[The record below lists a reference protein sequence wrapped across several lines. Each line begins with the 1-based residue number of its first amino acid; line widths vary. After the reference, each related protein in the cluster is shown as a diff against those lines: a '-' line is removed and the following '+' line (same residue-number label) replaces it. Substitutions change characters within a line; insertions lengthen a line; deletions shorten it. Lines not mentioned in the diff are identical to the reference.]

1 MRETWKNRLFPLKE
15 NPEGLR
21 FSQSNKRFEVVV
33 AGRRCLEKGTLVAT
47 PTGPRPIESL
57 KIGDIVIGFDGDNP
71 ELTTVENVFYNG
83 IQTVT
88 PLESSHKKYVAATD
102 NHKLWACNE
111 SLFDKRKP
119 HLAGNANTRY
129 DRRKVVDLT
138 RRFRVK
144 RQYLYDYFTGGEKS
158 IKNTYSLGAMIGNGC
173 CLQGNTRTGA
183 QTKYLY
189 ISDADG
195 TVARAVAAE
204 LGGYA
209 EKLHADNYT
218 WKIGGIKDVLSAIPF
233 YRDWCCMRYSH
244 QKIVNLR
251 EIDSWDKSSCMAFL
265 AGMIDT
271 DGSIF
276 YKNKSKKEIVIQIG
290 MQAKTAIEACQ
301 FIIRK
306 YFQENLVIYED
317 SRAKYKNGSVW
328 SVKSSSNILALN
340 MISALS
346 PYLKRR
352 IGFDLSSIEI
362 RNILPDRIGL
372 KKGESYQADTYD
384 ITVANDTNLYF
395 LHDGGIVTSN
405 SGKSERAKR
414 KFILRVLAGSK
425 YPRPRYI
432 AAAPTHGQ
440 AHKIYF
446 NDFKD
451 MIPPFL
457 IDSINKSESSI
468 MLKTGQEIL
477 VFGLDNPARVEGA
490 PIDGM
495 IIDETD
501 DLKANTLEAHVYPC
515 FTDRQ
520 AWCMFLGV
528 PNGMGLLYNLSKNA
542 LIEPEDWDF
551 YTWPS
556 SEVLPKKDLDRFKK
570 IYDARFF
577 QQEFEASFLNF
588 TGRVYYAF
596 ERENYKHE
604 LYYNPNKPLI
614 FMFDFNVSP
623 GIAVVGQEQQLPGQY
638 EEVLHNGVWL
648 KQPVI
653 GTGVIGEVW
662 IPQNSNTLI
671 VCQRL
676 YNDWKH
682 HKGEIICYGDAAGGN
697 KTASAVSG
705 SDWDLIK
712 AFFKN
717 TEFAN
722 RISYKYP
729 RANPPIKKR
738 INSMNSRFCS
748 VTGVRR
754 MMVDAVAA
762 PKLIEDLEQLSLL
775 EGGSGE
781 IDEKKNKMIGHESSA
796 LGYYVTEEFPVD
808 SSNSVQ
814 TYDL

>member
-1 MRETWKNRLFPLKE
+1 MQESWRNRLFPLIE

-21 FSQSNKRFEVVV
+21 FSSSKKRFEVVV
-33 AGRRCLEKGTLVAT
+33 AGRR
-47 PTGPRPIESL
+47 
-57 KIGDIVIGFDGDNP
+57 
-71 ELTTVENVFYNG
+71 
-83 IQTVT
+83 
-88 PLESSHKKYVAATD
+88 
-102 NHKLWACNE
+102 
-111 SLFDKRKP
+111 
-119 HLAGNANTRY
+119 
-129 DRRKVVDLT
+129 
-138 RRFRVK
+138 
-144 RQYLYDYFTGGEKS
+144 
-158 IKNTYSLGAMIGNGC
+158 
-173 CLQGNTRTGA
+173 
-183 QTKYLY
+183 
-189 ISDADG
+189 
-195 TVARAVAAE
+195 
-204 LGGYA
+204 
-209 EKLHADNYT
+209 
-218 WKIGGIKDVLSAIPF
+218 
-233 YRDWCCMRYSH
+233 
-244 QKIVNLR
+244 
-251 EIDSWDKSSCMAFL
+251 
-265 AGMIDT
+265 
-271 DGSIF
+271 
-276 YKNKSKKEIVIQIG
+276 
-290 MQAKTAIEACQ
+290 
-301 FIIRK
+301 
-306 YFQENLVIYED
+306 
-317 SRAKYKNGSVW
+317 
-328 SVKSSSNILALN
+328 
-340 MISALS
+340 
-346 PYLKRR
+346 
-352 IGFDLSSIEI
+352 
-362 RNILPDRIGL
+362 
-372 KKGESYQADTYD
+372 
-384 ITVANDTNLYF
+384 
-395 LHDGGIVTSN
+395 

-596 ERENYKHE
+596 TRENYKHE
-604 LYYNPNKPLI
+604 LWHNPSKPLI
-614 FMFDFNVSP
+614 FCFDYNVSP
-623 GIAVVGQEQQLPGQY
+623 GIAVVCQEQEMPGQF
-638 EEVLHNGVWL
+638 EQVLHNGVWL

-748 VTGVRR
+748 VTGIRR

-781 IDEKKNKMIGHESSA
+781 IDEKKNKMIGHECFSGYTLVQTDCGIQRIDSIAESGKIKGYDGKMHRYINGGKPTGIKPTVKVLLSNGEEIICTPTHEFLTLYGWKKAIDIEGDYLYNELLHNNERQLLCKKTLSLMEFLFGGMASITGAIQKAEKLDFTSIFGKSIMEKFRKAFVFITSTKTDKTTLLKTCRCCLAANIQHCTCNHQSERQRLLIGSKAMKQSQPQTHGTLAKRVKNGILSLGKYLGKKGARILEHAKFAAKSIKQNAQGILCSFAPKDAKPKVGAEAELIILPKLARLAAKNFQQINMLQTNIAPKNAALLEEKALIQRSYISRLRVLIAKFCLKRLRTSHKNSANEHALLRVISVTPHKTMQTFCPTVESGCFLLANGCLVSNSAA

-808 SSNSVQ
+808 SSNSVDV
-814 TYDL
+814 YDL